1 MNPTQTDALAGVLH
15 LFPGLHRPHNLRST
29 RRDWAALLTRGVSA
43 SSLST
48 RLSSL
53 FSLCGHSHRLCA
65 DMAVAAALTGQ
76 TGQVTATARHSLQ
89 QETLREQ
96 VRRITLDWP
105 RQLGSGV
112 SVTSAQ
118 AALLQCP
125 LFTPA
130 PSVAVQTTLPDW
142 LSTHVLGMPAAKWL
156 DAWERD
162 PSAWLRSWC
171 ESTDLWLPCMLKS
184 ILNTAV
190 EHARQTLSAAVLGV
204 HACATEL
211 MALAD
216 MLRHDADFT
225 RQPLWR
231 GACAETGPWT
241 RLNQP
246 QPETFNT
253 PLLRL
258 GSRLA
263 ELVRLAL
270 PDHPERSGAQWL
282 RMGSLATA
290 PREGLAWVE
299 MARGLLIHHVQL
311 EGEGD
316 VAHVKSCHV
325 LAPTEWNF
333 HPHGAVAQ
341 VLEQWSVDQADL
353 ARHVNLLVCAYDP
366 CVKHEIIPATTLSQ
380 EPIHA

>member
-1 MNPTQTDALAGVLH
+1 MNTFRTDALAGVLQ
-15 LFPGLHRPHNLRST
+15 LFPGLCRPHNLCST

-43 SSLST
+43 SALPT

-53 FSLCGHSHRLCA
+53 YSLCGHSHRLCA

-76 TGQVTATARHSLQ
+76 TGEVAASALRSLQ

-96 VRRITLDWP
+96 VRRVTLDWP
-105 RQLGSGV
+105 RQLGAGV
-112 SVTSAQ
+112 SVTSART
-118 AALLQCP
+118 ALLQCP
-125 LFTPA
+125 LFITA
-130 PSVAVQTTLPDW
+130 STVSVQTTLPDW
-142 LSTHVLGMPAAKWL
+142 LSAHLLGMPAVQWL

-162 PSAWLRSWC
+162 PAAWLRSWC
-171 ESTDLWLPCMLKS
+171 ESTDLWLPGMLKS
-184 ILNTAV
+184 LSNTAV
-190 EHARQTLSAAVLGV
+190 EQVYSAQCATVLGV

-216 MLRHDADFT
+216 TLRQDTDFT
-225 RQPLWR
+225 RHPLWR

-241 RLNQP
+241 RLNQA

-311 EGEGD
+311 EGEGKA
-316 VAHVKSCHV
+316 AHVKSCHV

-333 HPHGAVAQ
+333 HPDGAVAQ
-341 VLEQWSVDQADL
+341 VLEQWPADHADL

-366 CVKHEIIPATTLSQ
+366 CVKHEIILASTLSQ
-380 EPIHA
+380 EPAHA